1 MEMTLFPLSM
11 YYFQYVDFV
20 CVYSLIG
27 FLSLSFLDISIVLS
41 RYFRGRFKNIFV
53 GIPRKK
59 GPRYE
64 IQERCWLSSS
74 QLVRPEFR
82 YEHFFMSPCL
92 SLVAF
97 RPYYGT

>member
-41 RYFRGRFKNIFV
+41 LYFHGRFKNIFV

-74 QLVRPEFR
+74 QLISPELGFK
-82 YEHFFMSPCL
+82 HFFVIPRL
-92 SLVAF
+92 SLVAY
-97 RPYYGT
+97 RP